1 MHNVLVII
9 KQEIRTTIGKRS
21 FWLTTFLLP
30 AVIIIASAGSQ
41 ALSRSAAA
49 QDGSSP
55 LFGAATTGNLP
66 IGYVDL
72 AGIIEEIPDA
82 VPASVSWPKARLR
95 AYDDETAAK
104 AALDAGKIS
113 KYYVVAAD
121 FTKTGNLYL
130 VDGNF
135 SLFNSLDNNDFFGY
149 LVRLNLSHD
158 PALALALHDPTARVD
173 EISIGPQAAPDLSRG
188 NGEAFYVP
196 FAALF
201 IFFFVITMTSG
212 FMLQSVSREKENR
225 TIEVLLLS
233 VRPRELMLGKVM
245 GLGVVALIQVV
256 IWAGGG
262 LLVLNSTALSDVS
275 LPAGFLVWALL
286 YFVLGYLLYASVLGA
301 VGALSPSAREAGQVT
316 FIVLLPLMIPLW
328 MSNVLI
334 QAPNDGAAIFFSL
347 FPLTAPTSMIT
358 RLAAAPVP
366 IEQLLIGLV
375 LLAVT
380 TYGLIVLSARFFR
393 ADTLLAMNSLN
404 FKRIVQ
410 ELRR

>member
-9 KQEIRTTIGKRS
+9 KQEIKTTIGKRS

-30 AVIIIASAGSQ
+30 ALIIAASAGSQ

-55 LFGAATTGNLP
+55 LFAAATNNLP

-72 AGIIEEIPDA
+72 AGIIEEVPDV
-82 VPASVSWPKARLR
+82 VPDSVNWPKVRLR
-95 AYDDETAAK
+95 AYRDEAAAK
-104 AALDAGKIS
+104 AALDAGKIG

-121 FTKTGNLYL
+121 FVKTGNLYL

-135 SLFNSLDNNDFFGY
+135 SVFNSLDNSDFFGY
-149 LVRLNLSHD
+149 LIRLNLSHD
-158 PALALALHDPTARVD
+158 PALALALHDPTTKVD
-173 EISIGPQAAPDLSRG
+173 KIPVGPQAAPDLSKG
-188 NGEAFYVP
+188 NGAAFYVP

-212 FMLQSVSREKENR
+212 FMLQSITREKENR

-233 VRPRELMLGKVM
+233 VSPRELMLGKVL
-245 GLGVVALIQVV
+245 GLGVVALIQVI

-262 LLVLNSTALSDVS
+262 LLLLNRAAIPGVQ

-286 YFVLGYLLYASVLGA
+286 YFVLGYLLYASALGA
-301 VGALSPSAREAGQVT
+301 IGALSPSAREGGQVT

-328 MSNVLI
+328 MSSVLI
-334 QAPNDGAAIFFSL
+334 QSPNDGAAIFFSL

-358 RLAAAPVP
+358 RLAAVSVP

-375 LLAVT
+375 LLAAT
-380 TYGLIVLSARFFR
+380 TYGFIMLSARFFR
-393 ADTLLAMNSLN
+393 ADTLLAMDSLN

-410 ELRR
+410 EFRR